1 MLSDGTLW
9 EKKNNLRIILSMCT
23 EKEAPEH
30 SEWLEVDEKQEG
42 VVSQKFREKKKK
54 NQGGISRR
62 GVIIKK

>member
-1 MLSDGTLW
+1 
-9 EKKNNLRIILSMCT
+9 MCT

-54 NQGGISRR
+54 KIREGFQEGELSLRSKMR
-62 GVIIKK
+62 T

>member
-1 MLSDGTLW
+1 
-9 EKKNNLRIILSMCT
+9 MCT

-42 VVSQKFREKKKK
+42 VVSQKFRGKKKK